1 MKEAIFLAFIVSI
14 DTYLAAAAYCNSGIR
29 IPMLSGLVISG
40 ISGVVL
46 WISLS
51 FSELLGRYI
60 HAGAFHVISVA
71 ILTFIGTL
79 TIFKSVVRM
88 IVRKISE
95 KGEFSLKIGKSPIVV
110 KLYLDETAADFDNS
124 KVLSVYEAAALAAAS
139 SVDSAAVGISC
150 GYSGISPAAVSVLAV
165 IFGFAAIISGG
176 ITGKKI
182 SMTKH
187 DLSWVG
193 GVMLILFAVF
203 CNK

>member
-14 DTYLAAAAYCNSGIR
+14 DTYLAAATYCNSGIR
-29 IPMLSGLVISG
+29 IPVLSGLVISG

-60 HAGAFHVISVA
+60 PAGAFHVISVA
-71 ILTFIGTL
+71 ILTFIGAL

-95 KGEFSLKIGKSPIVV
+95 KGEFSLKIWKSPIVV

-187 DLSWVG
+187 DFSWVG
-193 GVMLILFAVF
+193 GVMLIIFALT
-203 CNK
+203 

>member
-29 IPMLSGLVISG
+29 IPVLSGLVISG

-51 FSELLGRYI
+51 FSEILGRYI
-60 HAGAFHVISVA
+60 PADAFHIMSVV

-95 KGEFSLKIGKSPIVV
+95 RGEFSLKIGKSPIVV

-150 GYSGISPAAVSVLAV
+150 GGGDLNVRAAVIGSV
-165 IFGFAAIISGG
+165 IFGFAAIFLGG
-176 ITGKKI
+176 ITGKLAAIKN
-182 SMTKH
+182 H
-187 DLSWVG
+187 DFSWIG
-193 GVMLILFAVF
+193 GVMLIIFALI
-203 CNK
+203 